1 MKLLTYGNRGHK
13 HSKSLKIKLKTEPE
27 DKQGC
32 NINKSQVSTSLLFAE
47 KLWVY
52 CRSAQIRPILSLI
65 FDFLFDGKK
74 KNKTGQDRENCDD
87 ILWDIH
93 EACVLVLIAIIIII
107 KKSLIL

>member
-52 CRSAQIRPILSLI
+52 CRNAQIRPILSLI
-65 FDFLFDGKK
+65 FYFLFDGK

-93 EACVLVLIAIIIII
+93 EACVLVLIAIIII